1 MHSRGGHIEPKE
13 PGLGGYEPA
22 WLLGLPARLP
32 EGAGGGDEP
41 YLTFGQ
47 LRAVPV
53 AGERLGKP
61 CGKGKDT
68 ARTVGRHPFYLQ
80 INNYKDRGVKGRG
93 VADLPEPRG
102 RAQRQQAASSQGRAG
117 GGDGDGGGDM
127 AGGGRA
133 GLGRAGPP
141 PLWARAEPPPPGG

>member
-1 MHSRGGHIEPKE
+1 MATSL
-13 PGLGGYEPA
+13 PGSWDPQQDSQREQ
-22 WLLGLPARLP
+22 
-32 EGAGGGDEP
+32 EGGDEP

-61 CGKGKDT
+61 CGEGKDT
-68 ARTVGRHPFYLQ
+68 ARTVSRHPFYLQ
-80 INNYKDRGVKGRG
+80 INKYKGRGRG

-117 GGDGDGGGDM
+117 GGDGDGAGDM

-141 PLWARAEPPPPGG
+141 PLWARAEPPPLGG